1 MNDFKT
7 ILTRFKPFLI
17 DYKIQFALAFLGMIM
32 TSLATS
38 ASAYLVKPVL
48 DYIFVEKNTLYLYP
62 LAFAIIAV
70 FAMKSA
76 GTFIQTYYTS
86 FIGQDTVRRLR
97 DLLVSKLIRLDL
109 KFFNTHSTGEL
120 ISRTMNDIERI
131 RTVVSNMIPDFVTQI
146 ITIFGLLGVV
156 IYNSPKLSFFAL
168 VVFPAA
174 IYPLSRLAK
183 RMKKVSRQSL
193 EKTSD
198 ITSALNQIFTNIEI
212 VKASNAQNFEV
223 KHFEEENS
231 KFFKLNLKAIITNS
245 LVSPVMEMLGALGV
259 AVVIIVGGKEVIEGK
274 MSIGSFFSFLTAL
287 FMVYTPIKK
296 VSSLHNKMQD
306 ATAATERTFELID
319 LEPAIIGGSLKM
331 GDISTL
337 SFENVSLSY
346 DEKIALKDINFSV
359 KKGQILALVGN
370 SGGGKSS
377 VVNLIMRYY
386 DAKSGNILFDG
397 NEISEFDIASL
408 RDNIGFVSQRIYI
421 FNDTIAAN
429 VSYGAE
435 FDEERVIN
443 ALRLANAYEF
453 VAKMEDGINTLLSEF
468 GANLSGGQR
477 QRIAIARALYKN
489 PQILIFDEATSAL
502 DNASEKEISSVI
514 EKIKAD
520 KIVIVIAH
528 RLSTIKNASQIAV
541 VKNGEIIAMGD
552 DETLS
557 ANCDE
562 YRILKGLAKD

>member
-1 MNDFKT
+1 MNDFKN
-7 ILTRFKPFLI
+7 LWARFKPFLL
-17 DYKIQFALAFLGMIM
+17 DYKAQFALAFLGMLM
-32 TSLATS
+32 TSAATS

-48 DYIFVEKNTLYLYP
+48 DYIFVEKNTFYLYP
-62 LAFAIIAV
+62 LSIAIIVVFAI
-70 FAMKSA
+70 KSA
-76 GTFIQTYYTS
+76 GAFIQTYYTS

-97 DLLVSKLIRLDL
+97 DLLVSRLIRLDL
-109 KFFNTHSTGEL
+109 QFFNDHSTGEL
-120 ISRTMNDIERI
+120 NSRTINDIERI
-131 RTVVSNMIPDFVTQI
+131 RTVVSNMIPDFITQI
-146 ITIFGLLGVV
+146 VTIAGLLGVV

-183 RMKKVSRQSL
+183 RMKKVSRESL

-198 ITSALNQIFTNIEI
+198 ITSALNQIYSNIEI
-212 VKASNAQNFEV
+212 VKASNAQNYEIE
-223 KHFEEENS
+223 HFKSENS

-245 LVSPVMEMLGALGV
+245 LVSPIMEMLGAIGV

-274 MSIGSFFSFLTAL
+274 MSIGRFFSFLTAL

-296 VSSLHNKMQD
+296 VSSLHHKMQD

-319 LEPAIIGGSLKM
+319 LEPTIIGGKEKM
-331 GDISTL
+331 GEIASL
-337 SFENVSLSY
+337 SFQNVFLDY
-346 DEKIALKDINFSV
+346 GDKPALKNISFTV

-386 DAKSGNILFDG
+386 DAKSGNILFNDSD
-397 NEISEFDIASL
+397 ISEFEIESL
-408 RDNIGFVSQRIYI
+408 RENIGFVSQRIYI

-429 VSYGAE
+429 VSYGGE

-443 ALRLANAYEF
+443 ALKLANAYEF
-453 VAKMEDGINTLLSEF
+453 VSKMQNGINTVLSEF

-502 DNASEKEISSVI
+502 DNASEKEITAVI
-514 EKIKAD
+514 ENIKKD
-520 KIVIVIAH
+520 KIVIIIAH
-528 RLSTIKNASQIAV
+528 RLSTIQNADSIAV
-541 VKNGEIIAMGD
+541 VKNGEIIASGN
-552 DETLS
+552 DEALS
-557 ANCDE
+557 KTCDE
-562 YRILKGLAKD
+562 YKILKGAISL